1 MFVDTNNPNIRKKIK
16 KLSKQEAYES
26 RVVWRDLTKAMA
38 RGDSET
44 AAEAKYTVRTYM
56 HILL

>member
-1 MFVDTNNPNIRKKIK
+1 MFVDAYAPTIRKKIK

-26 RVVWRDLTKAMA
+26 RVVWRDLTEAMA

-44 AAEAKYTVRTYM
+44 AAEAKHTVSTYM